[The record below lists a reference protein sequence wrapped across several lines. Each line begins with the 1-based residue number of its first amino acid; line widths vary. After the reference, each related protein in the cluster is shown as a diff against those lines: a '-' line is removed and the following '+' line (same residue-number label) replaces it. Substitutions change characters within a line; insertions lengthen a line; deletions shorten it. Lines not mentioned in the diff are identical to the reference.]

1 MTAEIDIA
9 DVPPRA
15 EELVAL
21 RTACGW
27 GEVSETVAARAL
39 GASVLNVSVRRAD
52 TPTGMGRVVGDE
64 MPYFYVRDV
73 IVIPSGRDYGI
84 GSLVRE
90 RPMARLDGVAPVGAT
105 IGLMSADGKEALQG
119 RLGFARRPAQGY
131 GAGMT
136 QFVPG
141 ETLRWLMALGRSPT
155 SFLATG

>member
-1 MTAEIDIA
+1 
-9 DVPPRA
+9 
-15 EELVAL
+15 
-21 RTACGW
+21 
-27 GEVSETVAARAL
+27 
-39 GASVLNVSVRRAD
+39 
-52 TPTGMGRVVGDE
+52 MGRVVGDE